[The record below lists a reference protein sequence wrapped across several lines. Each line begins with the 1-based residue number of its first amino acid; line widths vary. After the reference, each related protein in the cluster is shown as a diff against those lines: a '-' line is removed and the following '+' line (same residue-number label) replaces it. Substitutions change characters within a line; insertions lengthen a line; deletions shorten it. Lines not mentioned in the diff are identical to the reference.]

1 MATANFWTYLLRGES
16 GEPELCQDFDMK
28 VYRTAK
34 KLAKKYAIKFNPNE
48 LVVQDD
54 ALIERAFQAGFEMLV
69 TMGIFNIDSG
79 KVIRFTEN
87 EILQSI
93 ARQKSAITLGYGKDA
108 FEIHNRKIEDKRLPV
123 VAGGCGNQV
132 DEEYRYLLY
141 LGYAKNPWID
151 YIEPV
156 PPYKFMG
163 HLVKAG
169 TPFEIQACLN
179 NIALYRKAC
188 LDAGRPGMP
197 IKGKDGVSAI
207 ADIAT
212 NREDIGYRK
221 TDHNNVY
228 FKPSL
233 KTTYEDLNR
242 VTQYVQY
249 GTYVSTG
256 GCAYIGGYCGDVEGA
271 VICSI
276 AESLAGP
283 MLYNAVINHNCV
295 MESVNPSASTRKSL
309 WGTNLASAAINRYT
323 NLPAI
328 WGAYLTM
335 AGPCTEMMMYEIA
348 AQTISTTMAGCNP
361 FGVAP
366 NQGVTPNYCTP
377 MECQFMGE
385 VAYATTQIDRKTAGE
400 LVEKLVQKYEKAL
413 ETKDFPKGKTFAELY
428 DLETVE
434 PKQEY
439 IELHDR
445 IWAEL
450 EEMGLP
456 QYKPTLQSYR

>member
-1 MATANFWTYLLRGES
+1 MATARFWEYLMRGET

-28 VYRTAK
+28 VYKLAK
-34 KLAKKYAIKFNPNE
+34 KLAKKYDIKFRPDE

-54 ALIERAFQAGFEMLV
+54 ALIDRAFAAGLEMLQ

-79 KVIRFTEN
+79 KVIHFSEA

-93 ARQKSAITLGYGKDA
+93 AQQKSAIELGYGKDA
-108 FEIHNRKIEDKRLPV
+108 FLIHNRKIEDRRLPV
-123 VAGGCGNQV
+123 IAGGCGNQM
-132 DEEYRYLLY
+132 DEQYRYPLY
-141 LGYAKNPWID
+141 FGYAKNPWID

-163 HLVKAG
+163 QLVKAG
-169 TPFEIQACLN
+169 TPFEIQACLS
-179 NIALYRKAC
+179 NIATYRKAC

-212 NREDIGYRK
+212 NREDIGYRR
-221 TDHNNVY
+221 TDHSNVY

-242 VTQYVQY
+242 ATQYVQY

-256 GCAYIGGYCGDVEGA
+256 GCDYIGGYCGDVEGA
-271 VICSI
+271 VICSV

-283 MLYNAVINHNCV
+283 MIYNAVINHNCV
-295 MESVNPSASTRKSL
+295 MESVNPSASTRKAL
-309 WGTNLASAAINRYT
+309 WGTFLASAAINKHT
-323 NLPAI
+323 HLPAI

-335 AGPCTEMMMYEIA
+335 AGPCTPMIMYEIA

-377 MECQFMGE
+377 MESQFMAE
-385 VAYATTQIDRKTAGE
+385 VSYATTQIDRATAGM
-400 LVEKLVQKYEKAL
+400 LVEKLVQKYEAAL
-413 ETKDFPKGKTFAELY
+413 ESKQYPRGKTFAELY

-434 PKQEY
+434 PKEEY
-439 IELHDR
+439 VRLHDE
-445 IWAEL
+445 IWTEL
-450 EEMGLP
+450 EELGLP
-456 QYKPTLQSYR
+456 QYRPSLDSYR

>member
-1 MATANFWTYLLRGES
+1 MATAKFWDYLLRGET
-16 GEPELCQDFDMK
+16 GEAELCSDFDMR
-28 VYRTAK
+28 VYKQAK
-34 KLAKKYAIKFNPNE
+34 KLAKKYDIHFRPDE
-48 LVVQDD
+48 LVTQDD
-54 ALIERAFQAGFEMLV
+54 ALIERAFQAGFEMLL
-69 TMGIFNIDSG
+69 TTGIFNIDTG
-79 KVIRFTEN
+79 KVIRFTKE

-93 ARQKSAITLGYGKDA
+93 AQQQRSIRLGYGKDA
-108 FEIHNRKIEDKRLPV
+108 FEIWNRKIADPRLPV
-123 VAGGCGNQV
+123 IAGGCGNQV
-132 DEEYRYLLY
+132 DEEYRYKLY
-141 LGYAKNPWID
+141 YGYAKNPWID

-156 PPYKFMG
+156 PPYRYRG
-163 HLVKAG
+163 ILVKAG
-169 TPFEIQACLN
+169 TPFEIQACLD
-179 NIALYRKAC
+179 NIATYRKAC

-221 TDHNNVY
+221 TDHSNVY

-295 MESVNPSASTRKSL
+295 MESLEASASTRKAI
-309 WGTNLASAAINRYT
+309 WGTHLASAAVNTYT

-335 AGPCTEMMMYEIA
+335 AGPCTDMIFYEIA
-348 AQTISTTMAGCNP
+348 AQTISTVMAGCNP

-366 NQGVTPNYCTP
+366 NQGTTPNYCTP
-377 MECQFMGE
+377 MECQFMAE
-385 VAYATTQIDRKTAGE
+385 VAYATTQIDRQTAGR
-400 LVEKLVQKYEKAL
+400 LVEQLVQKYEPAL
-413 ETKDFPKGKTFAELY
+413 ETKNYPKGKTFAELY
-428 DLETVE
+428 DLQTIE
-434 PKQEY
+434 PKEEY
-439 IELHDR
+439 QLLHEK
-445 IWAEL
+445 IWQEL
-450 EEMGLP
+450 EQMGLP
-456 QYKPTLQSYR
+456 KYKPSIQSYR

>member
-1 MATANFWTYLLRGES
+1 MATAKYWEYLMRGEE

-28 VYRTAK
+28 IYKQAK
-34 KLAKKYAIKFNPNE
+34 KLAKKYNIKFDPNE

-54 ALIERAFQAGFEMLV
+54 ELIANTFKAGFELLV

-79 KVIRFTEN
+79 KVIRFTED
-87 EILQSI
+87 EIWESI
-93 ARQKSAITLGYGKDA
+93 ARQSKCILLGEGKDA
-108 FEIHNRKIEDKRLPV
+108 FYIHNRKIGDKRLPV
-123 VAGGCGNQV
+123 VAGGCGNQI
-132 DEEYRYLLY
+132 DEKYRYPLY
-141 LGYAKNPWID
+141 FGYAKNQWID

-163 HLVKAG
+163 KLVKAG

-179 NIALYRKAC
+179 NIATYRKAC
-188 LDAGRPGMP
+188 MDAGRPGMP

-212 NREDIGYRK
+212 NRADIGYRVS
-221 TDHNNVY
+221 DHSNVY

-242 VTQYVQY
+242 ATQYVQY

-256 GCAYIGGYCGDVEGA
+256 GCDYIGGYCGDVEGA
-271 VICSI
+271 VICSV

-283 MLYNAVINHNCV
+283 MIYNAVINHNCV
-295 MESVNPSASTRKSL
+295 MESVNPSASTRKAL
-309 WGTNLASAAINRYT
+309 WGTHLASAAVNQFT

-335 AGPCTEMMMYEIA
+335 AGPCTEMLMYEIA
-348 AQTISTTMAGCNP
+348 AQTISTVMAGCNP

-400 LVEKLVQKYEKAL
+400 LVEALVKKYEGAL
-413 ETKDFPKGKTFAELY
+413 ETKEFPKGKTFEELY
-428 DLETVE
+428 DLDTVE
-434 PKQEY
+434 PKAEY
-439 IELHDR
+439 VELHDR

-450 EEMGLP
+450 EEMGLKKW
-456 QYKPTLQSYR
+456 KPSIESYR

>member
-1 MATANFWTYLLRGES
+1 MGTARFWEFLLRGET

-28 VYRTAK
+28 IFKVAK
-34 KLAKKYAIKFNPNE
+34 KMAKKYDIKFNPDE

-54 ALIERAFQAGFEMLV
+54 DLIERAFKAGFELLA

-79 KVIRFTEN
+79 KVIHFSEE
-87 EILQSI
+87 EIWQSI
-93 ARQKSAITLGYGKDA
+93 ACQKPAIELGYGKDS
-108 FEIHNRKIEDKRLPV
+108 FFIHNRKIEDKRLPA
-123 VAGGCGNQV
+123 VAGGCGNQM
-132 DEEYRYLLY
+132 DEEYRYPLY
-141 LGYAKNPWID
+141 YGLAKNQWID

-163 HLVKAG
+163 QLVKAG
-169 TPFEIQACLN
+169 SPFEIQACLN
-179 NIALYRKAC
+179 NIATYRKAC
-188 LDAGRPGMP
+188 MDAGRPGMP

-212 NREDIGYRK
+212 NRPDIGYRA
-221 TDHNNVY
+221 TDHSNVY

-242 VTQYVQY
+242 AAAYVQY

-256 GCAYIGGYCGDVEGA
+256 GCDYIGGYCGDVEGA

-283 MLYNAVINHNCV
+283 MIYNVVINHNCV
-295 MESVNPSASTRKSL
+295 MESLDPSASTRKAL
-309 WGTNLASAAINRYT
+309 WGTNLASAAINTHT

-377 MECQFMGE
+377 MESQFMAE
-385 VAYATTQIDRKTAGE
+385 VAYATTQIDRKTAKE
-400 LVEKLVQKYEKAL
+400 LVHRLVEKFEPNL
-413 ETKDFPKGKTFAELY
+413 ESKNYPKGKTFPELY
-428 DLETVE
+428 DMDTVE
-434 PKQEY
+434 PKTEY
-439 IELHDR
+439 VELR
-445 IWAEL
+445 AKIWEEL
-450 EEMGLP
+450 EEMGLK
-456 QYKPTLQSYR
+456 QYKPSILSYR